1 MNYLSRIGIV
11 HYLLN
16 KQYPIFIRFVFSTLF
31 FFISFLI
38 TLDYK
43 LSYLFFKRVLLRND
57 LKSESRRLVWI
68 LKRKILVI
76 SEKTDLMFDFCNGL
90 NLEELAILKNSF
102 LKSINSS
109 ENIYSAIDLL
119 KIFAYEINYF
129 KDSKSNSIPFKKFKD
144 QYYKV
149 KKSLNQKKINRNN
162 LISKINKRKFSK
174 KTRGISSVKA
184 QKVLFDIDHL
194 FRKNNFE
201 WFPISGTFLG
211 FVRENSFLSH
221 DIDIDIGLINN
232 KISFEK
238 LKNVL
243 EKSHFF
249 EISKIEYQRSFFNK
263 NDYLN
268 RPTFA
273 RVIHKNGINVDLYLH
288 FKEGDFIYHGTSSI
302 LWKNTP
308 FDLCNYKIYGLN
320 IKVPSNSDLYLSETY
335 GDWLKEKINYNFHRD
350 MLTVRGAQNYLGL
363 EYLLRRK
370 LYCGKY
376 SCEQISMLEE
386 LILE

>member
-1 MNYLSRIGIV
+1 MNYLSKIGIV
-11 HYLLN
+11 HYFLN
-16 KQYPIFIRFVFSTLF
+16 KKYPIFLRFIFSTLF
-31 FFISFLI
+31 FFTSFLI

-43 LSYLFFKRVLLRND
+43 LSSLFFKRVLLRND

-76 SEKTDLMFDFCNGL
+76 PEKTDLMFDFCNGL
-90 NLEELAILKNSF
+90 NLEEFAILKSNF
-102 LKSINSS
+102 LKSKNSIQ
-109 ENIYSAIDLL
+109 NIYSEIDLL

-129 KDSKSNSIPFKKFKD
+129 KDSKSNTIPFEKFKD

-149 KKSLNQKKINRNN
+149 KKSLSQKKINENN
-162 LISKINKRKFSK
+162 LIAKVNKRKFPQ
-174 KTRGISSVKA
+174 KTRGINPIKA
-184 QKVLFDIDHL
+184 QKVLIDINHL
-194 FRKNNFE
+194 FKNNNLE

-211 FVRENSFLSH
+211 FIRENSFLSH
-221 DIDIDIGLINN
+221 DIDIDIGLFNN
-232 KISFEK
+232 NISFEK

-243 EKSHFF
+243 EKSHIF

-288 FKEGDFIYHGTSSI
+288 FKEGDFICHGTSSI

-308 FDLCNYKIYGLN
+308 FDLCNYKIYNLN
-320 IKVPSNSDLYLSETY
+320 IKVPANSDLYLSETY
-335 GDWLKEKINYNFHRD
+335 GDWLKEKINYDFHRD
-350 MLTVRGAQNYLGL
+350 MLSVGGAQNYLGL

-370 LYCGKY
+370 LYCGKDY
-376 SCEQISMLEE
+376 NEQISMLEE
-386 LILE
+386 LIL